1 MALSVKTREHIRRWA
16 ALAGPKWGALL
27 GGAAALA
34 AAITFTGSALHFTTV
49 ADTHGDTVRILTAAT
64 DLAAVLQQS
73 GTPPLGEHD
82 EAVWS
87 QTEDGERLDVLRAY
101 TVSVTADG
109 AMQELT
115 VTGTHTTAELLERAG
130 LTYTADDL
138 LTPAA
143 DEIVPEGSGITVQR
157 VTYNEYTVDE
167 VVPTEIEEI
176 PTSLFYRKQS
186 KVMTLEEGHDGQD
199 TVVYREKWIDGEWA
213 ETNEIER
220 VNEAEMVPTVQ
231 KIYGEQGSR
240 FRLCRAGCG
249 RWRTRRG
256 RRRNLYG
263 AACHGLFRLRHG
275 QGASGRRLTYGTVAI
290 NPGVIPY
297 GSLLYITSDDGKF
310 VYGYAYAADTGTAL
324 VQGKAFIDLYYETYE
339 ESVENAVIPVTVYV
353 LDDETAA
360 RYKEQ
365 NDAILEADT
374 VVGR

>member
-34 AAITFTGSALHFTTV
+34 AAIAFTGSALHFTTV

-101 TVSVTADG
+101 TVPV
-109 AMQELT
+109 
-115 VTGTHTTAELLERAG
+115 
-130 LTYTADDL
+130 TADDL

-231 KIYGEQGSR
+231 KIYGEQVPVSG
-240 FRLCRAGCG
+240 FVGPDVVDGVPVEGVAATYTGQRATGYSASA
-249 RWRTRRG
+249 T
-256 RRRNLYG
+256 
-263 AACHGLFRLRHG
+263 AK
-275 QGASGRRLTYGTVAI
+275 GASGRRLTYGTVAI

>member
-1 MALSVKTREHIRRWA
+1 MALSVKTREHIRRRA

-27 GGAAALA
+27 SGAAALA
-34 AAITFTGSALHFTTV
+34 AAIAFTGSALHFTTV

-101 TVSVTADG
+101 TVPVTADG
-109 AMQELT
+109 ATQELT

-157 VTYNEYTVDE
+157 VTYSEYTVE
-167 VVPTEIEEI
+167 EIVPTEIEEI
-176 PTSLFYRKQS
+176 PTSLLYRKQS
-186 KVMTLEEGHDGQD
+186 QVVTLEEGHDGQD

-213 ETNEIER
+213 ETDEIGR
-220 VNEAEMVPTVQ
+220 VNETLMMPTVQ
-231 KIYGEQGSR
+231 KIYGEQVPVSSFVGPDVVDGVPVEGVAATYTGQ
-240 FRLCRAGCG
+240 RATGYSASA
-249 RWRTRRG
+249 T
-256 RRRNLYG
+256 
-263 AACHGLFRLRHG
+263 AK
-275 QGASGRRLTYGTVAI
+275 GASGRRLTYGTVAI
-290 NPGVIPY
+290 DPGVIPY

-310 VYGYAYAADTGTAL
+310 VYGYAYAADTGAAMREGR
-324 VQGKAFIDLYYETYE
+324 VFVDLYYESYE
-339 ESVENAVIPVTVYV
+339 ESVKSAVIPVTVYII
-353 LDDETAA
+353 DEETAA
-360 RYKEQ
+360 KYQ
-365 NDAILEADT
+365 QINDEILAADT
-374 VVGR
+374 VYGK

>member
-1 MALSVKTREHIRRWA
+1 MGGTAGRGGSAGSGHHVYRVGA
-16 ALAGPKWGALL
+16 ALYHRRRYPRRYRA
-27 GGAAALA
+27 
-34 AAITFTGSALHFTTV
+34 HF
-49 ADTHGDTVRILTAAT
+49 DGT

-231 KIYGEQGSR
+231 KIYGEQVPVSSFVGPDVVDGVPVEGVAATYTGQ
-240 FRLCRAGCG
+240 RATGYSASA
-249 RWRTRRG
+249 T
-256 RRRNLYG
+256 
-263 AACHGLFRLRHG
+263 AK
-275 QGASGRRLTYGTVAI
+275 GASGRRLTYGTVAI

-339 ESVENAVIPVTVYV
+339 ESVESAVIPVTVYV